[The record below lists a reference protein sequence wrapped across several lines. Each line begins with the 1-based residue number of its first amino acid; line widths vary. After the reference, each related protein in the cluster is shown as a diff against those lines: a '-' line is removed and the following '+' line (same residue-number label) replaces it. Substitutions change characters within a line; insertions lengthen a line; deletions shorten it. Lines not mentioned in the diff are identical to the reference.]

1 MVGVSPRPAQPD
13 VRRALIEAAATKLA
27 ESGPDG
33 LSTRQLAREVGVS
46 TTALYTY
53 FGGMDDLVRAMVHEG
68 FARLNRVLTTT
79 ERCEDPV
86 ADVVRL
92 GRIYREN
99 ALRNRHLYAV
109 MFGGSALAGFS
120 LTDEDRGHGL
130 YTLDLL
136 VSAVQRCVEAGRFHA
151 GDAALMA
158 HQLWMSIHGIVTLEI
173 GGYLFEPYD
182 ADACFDAQVC
192 TLLVGSGDEVER
204 ARESIA
210 LATAITAAEEPARRG
225 VEELGEAV
233 AES

>member
-1 MVGVSPRPAQPD
+1 MADVSPRPAQPD
-13 VRRALIEAAATKLA
+13 IRRALIEAAATILA

-68 FARLNRVLTTT
+68 FARLNNALTASAASD
-79 ERCEDPV
+79 DPV

-99 ALRNRHLYAV
+99 ALRHRHLYAV

-136 VSAVQRCVEAGRFHA
+136 VNAVERCVLAGRFRSR
-151 GDAALMA
+151 DTTLVA
-158 HQLWMSIHGIVTLEI
+158 HELWMSIHGIVTLEI
-173 GGYLFEPYD
+173 GGYLFQPYD

-192 TLLVGSGDEVER
+192 TLLVGSGDDLDR

-210 LATAITAAEEPARRG
+210 DSDRHPH
-225 VEELGEAV
+225 
-233 AES
+233 

>member
-68 FARLNRVLTTT
+68 FARLNSVLTAT
-79 ERCEDPV
+79 ETCEDPV

-136 VSAVQRCVEAGRFHA
+136 ITAVERCVKAGRFRA
-151 GDAALMA
+151 GDPALTA

-192 TLLVGSGDEVER
+192 TLLVGSGDEMEK
-204 ARESIA
+204 ARESIE
-210 LATAITAAEEPARRG
+210 LATALAAAEEPG
-225 VEELGEAV
+225 HLGDEEF
-233 AES
+233 

>member
-1 MVGVSPRPAQPD
+1 M
-13 VRRALIEAAATKLA
+13 LA
-27 ESGPDG
+27 ESGPEG

-68 FARLNRVLTTT
+68 FARLNSVLTAT
-79 ERCEDPV
+79 ETCQDPV

-109 MFGGSALAGFS
+109 MFGGSELAGFS
-120 LTDEDRGHGL
+120 LTDDDRGHGL

-136 VSAVQRCVEAGRFHA
+136 VTAVRRCIEAGRFRA
-151 GDAALMA
+151 GDAVLIA

-173 GGYLFEPYD
+173 GGYLFEPYG

-192 TLLVGSGDEVER
+192 TLLVGSGDERER

-210 LATAITAAEEPARRG
+210 YAATVSG
-225 VEELGEAV
+225 H
-233 AES
+233 

>member
-1 MVGVSPRPAQPD
+1 MSPRPAQPD
-13 VRRALIEAAATKLA
+13 IRRALIEAAATILA

-46 TTALYTY
+46 TTAVYTY

-68 FARLNRVLTTT
+68 FARLNRALTATGDSQ
-79 ERCEDPV
+79 DPV

-92 GRIYREN
+92 GRVYREN
-99 ALRNRHLYAV
+99 ALRHRHLYAV

-120 LTDEDRGHGL
+120 LTDEDRAHGL

-136 VSAVQRCVEAGRFHA
+136 VAAIERCVVAGRFRS
-151 GDAALMA
+151 GDATLVA
-158 HQLWMSIHGIVTLEI
+158 HELWMSIHGIVTLEI

-192 TLLVGSGDEVER
+192 TLLVGSGDGLER
-204 ARESIA
+204 ARQSIA
-210 LATAITAAEEPARRG
+210 MSGAEAAAKEPA
-225 VEELGEAV
+225 A
-233 AES
+233 

>member
-1 MVGVSPRPAQPD
+1 MDRVSPRPAQPD

-27 ESGPDG
+27 ETGPDG

-46 TTALYTY
+46 TTAVYTY

-68 FARLNRVLTTT
+68 FARLNSALTATADSG
-79 ERCEDPV
+79 DPV

-99 ALRNRHLYAV
+99 ALRHRHLYAV
-109 MFGGSALAGFS
+109 MFGGSAMAGFS

-136 VSAVQRCVEAGRFHA
+136 VTAVERCVRAGRFRA
-151 GDAALMA
+151 GDPALMA
-158 HQLWMSIHGIVTLEI
+158 HQLWMSVHGIVTLEI

-192 TLLVGSGDEVER
+192 TLLVGSGDDPER
-204 ARESIA
+204 ARESVA
-210 LATAITAAEEPARRG
+210 YAAVSA
-225 VEELGEAV
+225 GESAGR
-233 AES
+233 ESVDRESVDP

>member
-1 MVGVSPRPAQPD
+1 MVTVSPRPAQPD
-13 VRRALIEAAATKLA
+13 IRRALIEAAATKLA

-68 FARLNRVLTTT
+68 FARLNSVLTATADS
-79 ERCEDPV
+79 EDPV

-99 ALRNRHLYAV
+99 ALRHRHLYAV

-136 VSAVQRCVEAGRFHA
+136 VTAVERCMAVGRFRA

-158 HQLWMSIHGIVTLEI
+158 HQLWMSVHGIVTLEI

-192 TLLVGSGDEVER
+192 TLLVGSGDDLER
-204 ARESIA
+204 ARES
-210 LATAITAAEEPARRG
+210 LAYAAVLTASTVFEEPAGQR
-225 VEELGEAV
+225 
-233 AES
+233 